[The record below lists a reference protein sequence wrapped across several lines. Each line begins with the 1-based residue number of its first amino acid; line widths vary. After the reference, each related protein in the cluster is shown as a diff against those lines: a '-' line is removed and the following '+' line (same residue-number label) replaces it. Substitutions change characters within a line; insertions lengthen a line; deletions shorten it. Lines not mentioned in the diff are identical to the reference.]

1 MMIIEV
7 KLMVIERKNY
17 MVEYDEDNSYIEE
30 VCEYLDKRIDE
41 ILKFF
46 ELKSLKNKRKIVI
59 WNDLELYKKHIE
71 QYYKYYDYM
80 CADTNDG
87 NINILSLEAS
97 HKTNEHST
105 MKLDELKR
113 NIIHEFVH
121 ICQQDS
127 EIEHIDN
134 DVVWFWEALATN
146 LGNYE
151 DFCRIDIEVSNEE
164 INDFKSLVNNY
175 FVAFTIGNYM
185 LENYSHSQILEY
197 IRYPKVL
204 LKDSYKI
211 LNEVRDWNKKNVVSV
226 NHR

>member
-1 MMIIEV
+1 
-7 KLMVIERKNY
+7 MVIERKNY

-46 ELKSLKNKRKIVI
+46 ELKSLKNKRKIII

-151 DFCRIDIEVSNEE
+151 DFCRIDIDASNEE
-164 INDFKSLVNNY
+164 INDFNSLVNNY

-197 IRYPKVL
+197 IRYPRIL